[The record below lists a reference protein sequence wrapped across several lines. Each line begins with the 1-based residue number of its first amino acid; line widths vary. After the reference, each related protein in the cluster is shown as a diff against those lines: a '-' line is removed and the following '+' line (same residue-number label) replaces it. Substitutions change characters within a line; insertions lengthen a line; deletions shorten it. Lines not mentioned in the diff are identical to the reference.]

1 MFLKELEDY
10 PWFPSYLRKMQ
21 LEYVGWISVQLQ
33 LFRPLLKLLQ
43 QFPSHQWID
52 LASGSGW
59 PAFYLQ
65 QNTLSQIHY
74 TLTDLYPESVSNEVS
89 KHVNVEDQPMNLI
102 DFQPEVGKQYSM
114 FNAFHHF
121 TSSQQQLMLKKMK
134 DAKASCLIAEILE
147 PSLLCFIQVTLAALV
162 LQPLTAWAIKPFS
175 IVRLITT
182 YIIPIQLITVAWDG
196 WLSVLKSKSVEEY
209 KRISRDLS
217 DHQYKIEVKR
227 IKQVRGNLITILA
240 QPITS

>member
-33 LFRPLLKLLQ
+33 LYRPLLKVLDK
-43 QFPSHQWID
+43 FASENWID

-65 QNTLSQIHY
+65 QNASSQIHY

-89 KHVNVEDQPMNLI
+89 KHVDVEVQPLNLI
-102 DFQPEVGKQYSM
+102 DFQPESGKQYSM

-121 TSSQQQLMLKKMK
+121 TSAQQKEIIKKIK
-134 DAKASCLIAEILE
+134 EAKASCIIAEVLE
-147 PSLLCFIQVTLAALV
+147 PSWLCFIQVSLAAFI
-162 LQPLTAWAIKPFS
+162 LQPLTAWAIRPFS
-175 IVRLITT
+175 IVRIITT
-182 YIIPIQLITVAWDG
+182 YIVPIQLITVAWDG
-196 WLSVLKSKSVEEY
+196 WLSVLKSKSV
-209 KRISRDLS
+209 I
-217 DHQYKIEVKR
+217 QYKALVSDLTDNQYSIEVKR
-227 IKQVRGNLITILA
+227 IKQLRGNLIVILA
-240 QPITS
+240 QPIPS

>member
-10 PWFPSYLRKMQ
+10 PWFPTYLRKMQ
-21 LEYVGWISVQLQ
+21 LEYVGWISVQLK
-33 LFRPLLKLLQ
+33 LYHPILKLLQ
-43 QFPSHQWID
+43 KFPSHQWID

-65 QNTLSQIHY
+65 QNASPHIEY
-74 TLTDLYPESVSNEVS
+74 TLTDLYPESVSNEV
-89 KHVNVEDQPMNLI
+89 KRHVEVDAEAVNLI
-102 DFQPEVGKQYSM
+102 DFQPEAGKQYSM

-121 TSSQQQLMLKKMK
+121 TSSQQHLMLKKMK
-134 DAKASCLIAEILE
+134 ESKASCLIAEVLE
-147 PSLLCFIQVTLAALV
+147 PSFLCFIQVTLAALI
-162 LQPLTAWAIKPFS
+162 LQPLTTWAIRPFS

-196 WLSVLKSKSVEEY
+196 WLSVLKSKS
-209 KRISRDLS
+209 LS
-217 DHQYKIEVKR
+217 QYKALVSDLADNQYSIEVKR
-227 IKQVRGNLITILA
+227 IKQLRGNLIVILA